1 MSAITITQLP
11 EINVTDPNALLVIV
25 TSGTTYKIPFSALT
39 ATLIGNTTISG
50 NTTNVGN
57 FSVTGGTVNF
67 GEVIEASDNSD
78 AILSG
83 LTIGDVYRTGDF
95 LKIVHL

>member
-1 MSAITITQLP
+1 MKYPVIIFYRDSKYDYIDKYLIEFKNDFDCTFFITNNEHDL
-11 EINVTDPNALLVIV
+11 N
-25 TSGTTYKIPFSALT
+25 
-39 ATLIGNTTISG
+39 GNTTISG

-57 FSVTGGTVNF
+57 FSVTGGTINF